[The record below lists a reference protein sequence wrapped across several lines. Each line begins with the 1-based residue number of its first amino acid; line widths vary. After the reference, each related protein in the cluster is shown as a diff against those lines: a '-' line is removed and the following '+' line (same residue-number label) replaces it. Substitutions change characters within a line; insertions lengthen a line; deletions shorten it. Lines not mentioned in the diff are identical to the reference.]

1 MTRAAETRVIAIDGP
16 AASGKTSTAAE
27 VARRLGAFHLDSGA
41 LYRGLTRV
49 ALDLASRDPDTI
61 IASAERRRLELRVES
76 EGGEIAPYLDGSPAE
91 PLIRSSQVN
100 AVVSEIAA
108 VGRLREWV
116 NARLRSAAAPGRL
129 VVLDG
134 RDIGTDVFPGARLKI
149 FLTATPASRAE
160 RRVRQRGDSP
170 TPELVERETT
180 ALRARD
186 ALDSARAVAPLRK
199 APDAVVLDTTS
210 LGFEEQVRRIVE
222 LARPLARAPTPDPD
236 PDRHNP
242 LLK

>member
-1 MTRAAETRVIAIDGP
+1 VIAIDGP

-27 VARRLGAFHLDSGA
+27 VARRLGALHLDSGA

-49 ALDLASRDPDTI
+49 ALDLGGRDPEAI
-61 IASAERRRLELRVES
+61 IETAERRHLELRIA
-76 EGGEIAPYLDGSPAE
+76 GREIAPYLDGRPAE
-91 PLIRSSQVN
+91 RLIRSAQVT

-108 VGRLREWV
+108 VGRLRDWV
-116 NARLRSAAAPGRL
+116 NQRLRAAAPPGRL

-134 RDIGTDVFPGARLKI
+134 RDIGTHVFPGAQLKV

-160 RRVRQRGDSP
+160 RRVRQRGEP
-170 TPELVERETT
+170 ATAELVERETR

-199 APDAVVLDTTS
+199 APDAVVLDTTG
-210 LGFEEQVRRIVE
+210 LRFEEQVERIVE
-222 LARPLARAPTPDPD
+222 LARSRVPLTPDP
-236 PDRHNP
+236 
-242 LLK
+242 